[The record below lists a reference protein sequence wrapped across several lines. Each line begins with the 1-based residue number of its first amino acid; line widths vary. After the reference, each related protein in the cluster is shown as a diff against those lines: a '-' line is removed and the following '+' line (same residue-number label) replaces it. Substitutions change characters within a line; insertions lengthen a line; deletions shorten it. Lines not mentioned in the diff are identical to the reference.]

1 VSFEASGEVAEAVR
15 GNAPVVALESTL
27 ISHGIPRPDNL
38 LLAYEVENAVREE
51 GAVPAT
57 IGMVGG
63 VVKVGLSKGELEI
76 LATEDGVPK
85 LSARDLPMAAAKGSH
100 GATTVA
106 ATAHLASLAGIRLFA
121 TGGLGGVHREA
132 RESWD
137 VSADLGILART
148 PVAVVCSGVKS
159 ILDVPATLEY
169 LETLGVPVV
178 GFGEGNFAGF
188 YLSDSGQP
196 LDWHVES
203 EAEAADVVRAMGGL
217 GFGGT
222 GLVVSNPLPEGSQLD
237 PRLHDEVLTAGL
249 CDLEKLGVRG
259 KEVTPFLLG
268 RFHER
273 TGGASLAVNKE
284 IIRRNARLAAR
295 ISVALSG
302 GSDAKPA

>member
-1 VSFEASGEVAEAVR
+1 
-15 GNAPVVALESTL
+15 
-27 ISHGIPRPDNL
+27 
-38 LLAYEVENAVREE
+38 
-51 GAVPAT
+51 
-57 IGMVGG
+57 
-63 VVKVGLSKGELEI
+63 
-76 LATEDGVPK
+76 
-85 LSARDLPMAAAKGSH
+85 
-100 GATTVA
+100 
-106 ATAHLASLAGIRLFA
+106 
-121 TGGLGGVHREA
+121 
-132 RESWD
+132 
-137 VSADLGILART
+137 
-148 PVAVVCSGVKS
+148 
-159 ILDVPATLEY
+159 
-169 LETLGVPVV
+169 
-178 GFGEGNFAGF
+178 
-188 YLSDSGQP
+188 
-196 LDWHVES
+196 
-203 EAEAADVVRAMGGL
+203 MGGL